1 MLVELL
7 AFVNLCFTDGIK
19 FYYSNKF
26 IIVSPGDE
34 DGCLL
39 PKYFSKA
46 INLRS
51 GELTKFILQS
61 KFTAT
66 VLIMSVLILV
76 DMLLCIEH
84 GYIILCKKAKKQVQC
99 LLKVHHT
106 SIF

>member
-7 AFVNLCFTDGIK
+7 PFVNLCFTNGIK

-51 GELTKFILQS
+51 GELTIIYFAEQIHCNR
-61 KFTAT
+61 A
-66 VLIMSVLILV
+66 
-76 DMLLCIEH
+76 
-84 GYIILCKKAKKQVQC
+84 YIILAKYECFNSCRYVAMHWTQLHNFV
-99 LLKVHHT
+99 
-106 SIF
+106 